1 MPATFSGSFNQ
12 IGVTGSI
19 VSLDPDLQAIADLTG
34 TSGFVKKTAA
44 NTYSLDTGT
53 YLTGNQSIGIS
64 GDATGSGTTTIALT
78 LATVPVAKGGTGAV
92 DAPTARG
99 NLGLAIGTDV
109 QAWDGD
115 LDAIAAL
122 GFTASALIRKTAA
135 NTYSLDTTAY
145 GVGTVTSVAGLT
157 IGTTGTDVGSSVAT
171 STTTPV
177 ITLNI
182 PTASA
187 TNRGALSSADWST
200 FNGKISGNQTVTLS
214 GDASGSGA
222 TAITVTLGSVGTA
235 GTYQSVTTDAKGR
248 VTAGTNPT
256 TLSGFGIS
264 DAQPL
269 DADLTAIAALG
280 FTSSALIRK
289 TAANTYSLD
298 TASYLTANQT
308 VTLSGD
314 ASGSGT
320 TAITVTLANTAVV
333 AGSYTASNIT
343 VDAKGRIT
351 AAANGSAG
359 GGTVTNVA
367 ALSFGT
373 TGTDVSSTVATST
386 STPVITLN
394 IPTAS
399 AANRGAL
406 SAADWSTFNGKQATL
421 AAATTSVSGYLTSTD
436 WNTFNGKISANQSI
450 SVSGDAT
457 GSGTTSI
464 ALTLANTAVVAGS
477 YTTANIT
484 VDAKGRI
491 TAAATGSAGGGTV
504 TNVAALSFGTTGTDV
519 SSTVATSTSTPVI
532 TLNIPTASAANR
544 GALSAADW
552 STFNGKQATL
562 AAATTSVSGYLTST
576 DWNTFN
582 GKISANQSI
591 SVSGDATGSGTTSI
605 ALTLANTAVV
615 AGSYTTANITVDAK
629 GRITAAA
636 TGSAAGFRTS
646 MLLGGM

>member
-19 VSLDPDLQAIADLTG
+19 VSLDPDLQAIADLSG

-44 NTYSLDTGT
+44 NTYSLDTST

-78 LATVPVAKGGTGAV
+78 LATVPVAKGGTGAT
-92 DAPTARG
+92 DAPTART
-99 NLGLAIGTDV
+99 NLGLAIGSNV
-109 QAWDGD
+109 QAWDDD

-122 GFTASALIRKTAA
+122 GFTASALVRKTAL

-187 TNRGALSSADWST
+187 ANRGALSSADWST
-200 FNGKISGNQTVTLS
+200 FNGKISGNQSISVS
-214 GDASGSGA
+214 GDATGSGTTSIA
-222 TAITVTLGSVGTA
+222 LTLASVGTT
-235 GTYQSVTTDAKGR
+235 GTYKSVTTDAKGR

-280 FTSSALIRK
+280 FTASALVRK

-298 TASYLTANQT
+298 TASYLTGNQT

-320 TAITVTLANTAVV
+320 TGITVTLANTAVV
-333 AGSYTASNIT
+333 AGSYVAANIT
-343 VDAKGRIT
+343 VDSKGRVT
-351 AAANGSAG
+351 AAATGSAG
-359 GGTVTNVA
+359 GGTVTNVS

-399 AANRGAL
+399 ATNRGAL
-406 SAADWSTFNGKQATL
+406 SSADWSTFNGKTTL
-421 AAATTSVSGYLTSTD
+421 AAAVAATNTWAGTQTFSNATYSALFTGGGVGIGTATPGALLDVYGGNIRADSGGTNNLVLRDGSIENHKVATD
-436 WNTFNGKISANQSI
+436 AGAIFVNYAGYN
-450 SVSGDAT
+450 
-457 GSGTTSI
+457 SGTTYFRDFDI
-464 ALTLANTAVVAGS
+464 ANGKNVVFARFQGSTSRLGIGTTSPGSTLDVKGTLRLSGSTSGYVGFAPAAAAGS
-477 YTTANIT
+477 TTYTLP
-484 VDAKGRI
+484 
-491 TAAATGSAGGGTV
+491 SADGTSGQV
-504 TNVAALSFGTTGTDV
+504 LQTSGAGVLSW
-519 SSTVATSTSTPVI
+519 
-532 TLNIPTASAANR
+532 TASAPA
-544 GALSAADW
+544 
-552 STFNGKQATL
+552 
-562 AAATTSVSGYLTST
+562 VS
-576 DWNTFN
+576 
-582 GKISANQSI
+582 
-591 SVSGDATGSGTTSI
+591 
-605 ALTLANTAVV
+605 
-615 AGSYTTANITVDAK
+615 
-629 GRITAAA
+629 
-636 TGSAAGFRTS
+636 FRAS